1 MNIEQQFYSMITPFP
16 PTIVHTQDTE
26 KKTQFFSLSQTM
38 SLAVD

>member
-1 MNIEQQFYSMITPFP
+1 MNMESQCYSMITPFP

-26 KKTQFFSLSQTM
+26 EKTQFFSLSQTI